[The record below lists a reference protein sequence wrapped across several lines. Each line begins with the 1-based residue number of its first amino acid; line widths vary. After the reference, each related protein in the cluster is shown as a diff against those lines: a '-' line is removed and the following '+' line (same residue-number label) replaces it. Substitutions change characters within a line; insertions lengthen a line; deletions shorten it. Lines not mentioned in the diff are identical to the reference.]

1 MDKLS
6 DAAAREWR
14 ADARAAHDDPLLD
27 CLVEITRLHGVAA
40 TAQALSA
47 GLPLE
52 SHRLTPALLPRAA
65 ARAQLSARVVK
76 RPLDGLPSDLLPAIL
91 LLNGERAC
99 LLLKRDGD
107 KCVISHPEL
116 GGSAVEMSAAELDA
130 QYTGLVCFVRPQF
143 RFDARARRKWPR
155 CANATGSGP
164 PSWKTGA
171 CTATRSSPRC

>member
-1 MDKLS
+1 MTKMDKLS
-6 DAAAREWR
+6 DMEQASREWR

-27 CLVEITRLHGVAA
+27 CLVEITRLHGVAS

-52 SHRLTPALLPRAA
+52 AHKLTPALLPRAA

-76 RPLDGLPSDLLPAIL
+76 RSLDSLPSDLLPAIL

-107 KCVISHPEL
+107 SYVVSHPEL
-116 GGSAVEMSAAELDA
+116 GLSLIHI
-130 QYTGLVCFVRPQF
+130 
-143 RFDARARRKWPR
+143 
-155 CANATGSGP
+155 
-164 PSWKTGA
+164 
-171 CTATRSSPRC
+171 

>member
-1 MDKLS
+1 MMDKLS

-99 LLLKRDGD
+99 LLLKKDGD

-143 RFDARARRKWPR
+143 RFDARAPEVAKVRERH
-155 CANATGSGP
+155 
-164 PSWKTGA
+164 
-171 CTATRSSPRC
+171 